1 MSSPA
6 PIVALA
12 PKRAPGRHRVSAIL
26 AAARAVF
33 AERGYDAATMTEIAA
48 RSQTAIGSLY
58 RFFPTKELVAEA
70 LLADYAERV
79 GAAFS
84 EVQAEAPALAPAALA
99 DALIDLMLRSRADHD
114 VAVALLDGRGD
125 AAELRDW
132 LRRTARRQICGVLVG
147 GGAFL
152 GDGPDRRRRRR
163 PPAAHEVGRGA
174 RRRRYAERTARRR
187 AAQARPALPW
197 ATQFDGASRLGR
209 RPRPIAAFAITAA
222 YCRSAL
228 TCLGPQL

>member
-132 LRRTARRQICGVLVG
+132 LRRTARRQICGVLVAAAPSLATDRIDA
-147 GGAFL
+147 GAAVLQQLMKSVVALAAEDTPNGPLVAELRKLARLYL
-152 GDGPDRRRRRR
+152 GQLSSTA
-163 PPAAHEVGRGA
+163 PA
-174 RRRRYAERTARRR
+174 
-187 AAQARPALPW
+187 
-197 ATQFDGASRLGR
+197 D
-209 RPRPIAAFAITAA
+209 
-222 YCRSAL
+222 
-228 TCLGPQL
+228 